1 MPLNVYFNDVF
12 QEYVH
17 WMTFW
22 IVFSMVTVC
31 EEVTDLVIGPW
42 LPFYYV
48 MKTAFL
54 VWLVSPAT
62 KGSIIIYT
70 KIVHPLLV
78 RKEKEIEGISER
90 LKEHTHDLII
100 M

>member
-1 MPLNVYFNDVF
+1 
-12 QEYVH
+12 
-17 WMTFW
+17 MTFW
-22 IVFSMVTVC
+22 IVFSMVMVC
-31 EEVTDLVIGPW
+31 EEVTDLVLGPW
-42 LPFYYV
+42 LPLYYV

-54 VWLVSPAT
+54 VWLVSPTT

-78 RKEKEIEGISER
+78 TKEKEIDGTLKR